1 MFTLLKYQYKHLVV
15 KDPCH
20 NSLFYEGYLTVG
32 LIPGALPISQST
44 CSTVIPDPLKN
55 KQAFVGHQ

>member
-44 CSTVIPDPLKN
+44 CSTVIPAP
-55 KQAFVGHQ
+55 